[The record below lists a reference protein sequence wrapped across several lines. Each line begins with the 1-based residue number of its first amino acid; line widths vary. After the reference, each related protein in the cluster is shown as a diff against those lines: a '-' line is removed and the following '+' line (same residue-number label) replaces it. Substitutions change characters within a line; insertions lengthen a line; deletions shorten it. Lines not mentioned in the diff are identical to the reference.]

1 MRKQNPAQTYFNI
14 DPRDVLPAAAEAPAD
29 KPRELVVSRV
39 LAHQRT
45 SAVTLTQNTNK
56 YFLHKCLLLSTL
68 NFFAIIPD

>member
-1 MRKQNPAQTYFNI
+1 MTKQNPAQTYFNI

-45 SAVTLTQNTNK
+45 SAVSLR
-56 YFLHKCLLLSTL
+56 
-68 NFFAIIPD
+68 